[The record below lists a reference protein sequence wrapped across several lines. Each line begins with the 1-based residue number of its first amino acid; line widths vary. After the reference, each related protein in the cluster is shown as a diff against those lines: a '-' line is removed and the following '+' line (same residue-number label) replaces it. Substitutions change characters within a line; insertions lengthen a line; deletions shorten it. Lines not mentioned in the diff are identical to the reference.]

1 VFVRNELRTAGRR
14 PAVRAMHRTTVIRS
28 AAAIAGTVLVISAAL
43 ALVVAGVARGQT
55 SAAKTVELSL
65 VAGKTPAN
73 GSFNF
78 NGYAKGALTV
88 TVPVGWRVVIHYSN
102 ASALRHS
109 LDVIRYAG
117 TQPDSAP
124 PPAFPGASTKDLVD
138 GIGAGKRETV
148 TFVAGKPGTY
158 EFLCG
163 VLGHAQAGMWDR
175 LVVSPTA
182 KTVAVRPA
190 GALTLKTK

>member
-1 VFVRNELRTAGRR
+1 MPPARAAG
-14 PAVRAMHRTTVIRS
+14 
-28 AAAIAGTVLVISAAL
+28 AGTASSRLAGAA
-43 ALVVAGVARGQT
+43 AGVAGLVVVAVACTPMHGQT
-55 SAAKTVELSL
+55 APPKTVELAL
-65 VAGKTPAN
+65 VAGKTTAN

-88 TVPVGWRVVIHYSN
+88 TVPIGWKVAIQYGN

-109 LDVIRYAG
+109 LDVIPYTG

-138 GIGAGKRETV
+138 GIGVGKQETV
-148 TFVAGKPGTY
+148 TFIASRAGKY

-163 VLGHAQAGMWDR
+163 VLGHAQAGMWD
-175 LVVSPTA
+175 LLAVSPTA
-182 KTVAVRPA
+182 REPRVRPP
-190 GALTLKTK
+190 GAAALKTR

>member
-1 VFVRNELRTAGRR
+1 MPR
-14 PAVRAMHRTTVIRS
+14 PARADDPRS
-28 AAAIAGTVLVISAAL
+28 PARAVPPGRAPRLTKLLAGATAFVVLAL
-43 ALVVAGVARGQT
+43 AYIPTHGQT
-55 SAAKTVELSL
+55 APSRTVEFAL

-88 TVPVGWRVVIHYSN
+88 TVPVGWKVAIRYEN

-109 LDVIRYAG
+109 LDVIPYTG

-124 PPAFPGASTKDLVD
+124 PPAFPGASTTDLVD
-138 GIGAGKRETV
+138 GIGVGKQETV
-148 TFVAGKPGTY
+148 TFVASKAGKY

-163 VLGHAQAGMWDR
+163 VLGHAQAGMWG
-175 LVVSPTA
+175 LFVVSSTA
-182 KTVAVRPA
+182 KAPSVRPA
-190 GALTLKTK
+190 AAAVLKTR

>member
-1 VFVRNELRTAGRR
+1 
-14 PAVRAMHRTTVIRS
+14 MHRTAVIRS
-28 AAAIAGTVLVISAAL
+28 AAAIAGAVLIISAAL
-43 ALVVAGVARGQT
+43 ALVVAGVIRGQT
-55 SAAKTVELSL
+55 STAKTVELSL
-65 VAGKTPAN
+65 IAGKTPAN

-102 ASALRHS
+102 AGALRHS
-109 LDVIRYAG
+109 LVVIPYAG

-124 PPAFPGASTKDLVD
+124 PPVFPGASTKDLVD
-138 GIGAGKRETV
+138 GIGAGKQETV

-175 LVVSPTA
+175 LVVSRTA
-182 KTVAVRPA
+182 RTAAVRPA